1 MSSGLTQ
8 FTIIL
13 FLIIINGVFA
23 LSEVSLISARKG
35 RLKQKADDGDRSAQ
49 VVLELQKKPNT
60 FLSTVQIGI
69 SLIGIL
75 SGALGSGI
83 LAESFASVLVHW
95 GMKSAVADQVA
106 FFFVVLLITYL
117 SLVIGELVPKR
128 LGMNNPEGI
137 AKSVA
142 RPILFLSKLAS
153 PVNAFLGWSTE
164 LGLRILG
171 IREST
176 GPDISEEEIRM
187 MLVEGTAAGV
197 FETAEHEMVEGVF
210 RLSDRRIDMIVTPRT
225 ELEWLNLELS
235 LETWDQ
241 IIYNTNFNH
250 LPVVEGG
257 LDKVVGIIRTRDYL
271 KKRLSGEVFHPRD
284 LLLPAV
290 FIPESSP
297 ALTALE
303 MIKKTQS
310 NMGMIIDEYG
320 GLLGIITLNDLMEAI
335 IGSIATIGLDDEDR
349 VIKRADGSWLV
360 DGLLPVDELKELLG
374 VNKLVDES
382 DYGYQTMGGFIMAQ
396 LGTIPRSGQQINFMG
411 FSFEI
416 VDMDGRRVDKVL
428 VARLKEAEEVNIESS
443 SHDQSTARQGFVDP
457 NGGEGS
463 EG

>member
-1 MSSGLTQ
+1 MSSGLIQ
-8 FTIIL
+8 FAIIL
-13 FLIIINGVFA
+13 FLILINGAFA
-23 LSEVSLISARKG
+23 LSEISLVSARKG

-49 VVLELQKKPNT
+49 IVLELQEKPNT

-83 LAESFASVLVHW
+83 LAESFASVLVNW
-95 GMKSAVADQVA
+95 GMKPAVAEQVS
-106 FFFVVLLITYL
+106 FFFIVLLITYL

-128 LGMNNPEGI
+128 LGMNNPEGL

-142 RPILFLSKLAS
+142 GPILFLSKLAS
-153 PVNAFLGWSTE
+153 PINAFLGWSTE

-171 IREST
+171 IKDSAA
-176 GPDISEEEIRM
+176 PDISEEEIRM

-197 FETAEHEMVEGVF
+197 FEAAEHEMVEGVF

-225 ELEWLNLELS
+225 ELEWLNLES
-235 LETWDQ
+235 PLETWDH
-241 IIYNTNFNH
+241 IVFNTNFNH

-257 LDKVVGIIRTRDYL
+257 LDKVIGVIRTRDYL
-271 KKRLSGEVFHPRD
+271 KKRLSGESFDPRD

-303 MIKKTQS
+303 MIKRTQS

-335 IGSIATIGLDDEDR
+335 IGSIATIGLDDEDG
-349 VIKRADGSWLV
+349 VIERADGSWLV
-360 DGLLPVDELKELLG
+360 DGLLPVDELKELMG
-374 VNKLVDES
+374 VNELTGES
-382 DYGYQTMGGFIMAQ
+382 DYGYQTMGGFMMAQ
-396 LGTIPRSGQQINFMG
+396 LGTIPSTGQIINFMG

-428 VARLKEAEEVNIESS
+428 VTRLKSVEEEKTESS
-443 SHDQSTARQGFVDP
+443 SDGQSAARRGIVDP
-457 NGGEGS
+457 DGGEGS